1 MLRPLAVLGMLAL
14 TAEPGLA
21 VEQAAKAFVEGIY
34 QTYERSEWGLDIRS
48 RPQAE
53 RYFTPSTAALIVR
66 DRTVAAKRGDAPRL
80 NSDPF
85 VDAQDWMPTPIRVVV
100 EGGFNPNRAKARASY
115 TYPGSREQTVINL
128 DLEKTPAGWRISDI
142 VWQGFDQSLRQFLS
156 KGEK

>member
-1 MLRPLAVLGMLAL
+1 V
-14 TAEPGLA
+14 
-21 VEQAAKAFVEGIY
+21 
-34 QTYERSEWGLDIRS
+34 
-48 RPQAE
+48 E
-53 RYFTPSTAALIVR
+53 RYFTCSRPALIIR
-66 DRTVAAKRGDAPRL
+66 GRAVADQSGDAPRL